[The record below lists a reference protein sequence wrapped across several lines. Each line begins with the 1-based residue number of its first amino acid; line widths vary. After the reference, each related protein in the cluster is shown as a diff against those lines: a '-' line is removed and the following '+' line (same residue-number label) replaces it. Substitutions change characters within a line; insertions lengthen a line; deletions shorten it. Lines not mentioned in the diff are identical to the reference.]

1 MVSMKWYFY
10 SLFKWN
16 WSVRWEQSLARF
28 RRWEDVSNQDDPS
41 VESSYLE
48 DDEFGGPE
56 NTDPGVLP

>member
-41 VESSYLE
+41 VESSDLE
-48 DDEFGGPE
+48 DDESGGPE